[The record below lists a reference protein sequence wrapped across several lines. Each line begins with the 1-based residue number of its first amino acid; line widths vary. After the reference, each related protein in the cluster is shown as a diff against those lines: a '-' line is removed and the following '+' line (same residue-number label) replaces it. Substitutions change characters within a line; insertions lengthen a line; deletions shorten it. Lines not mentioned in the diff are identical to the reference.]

1 MCWVSRYA
9 MQICFIKSEPNLNM
23 RMVLLLVEQKPIL
36 DPQSLEVKMEKVS
49 VGLCIMT
56 FKIISELSEVN
67 HGQLPVIR
75 KLHIGESFPPSTV
88 DVLLFPLCNICPK
101 ICILKCLLCV
111 RNWKLI

>member
-1 MCWVSRYA
+1 
-9 MQICFIKSEPNLNM
+9 M

-101 ICILKCLLCV
+101 IMHFKMFAMCKELETHIISS
-111 RNWKLI
+111 REPISIWRR